1 MTDAGPPALALD
13 GVSRRFGGVVAV
25 DGVSLTL
32 GAGERVSVIGPN
44 GAGKTTLFRL
54 IAGEM
59 RPSGGRINLLGR
71 DVTRMAAHHRA
82 GLGLARTFQVSNLFV
97 GLTVLENVRLAS
109 QTRGR
114 DRWRFWSRMSADD
127 APGRAAREALEH
139 AGLQGRAP
147 RPGRR
152 PVARRATP
160 ARGRDGARQRAAP
173 AAARR
178 AGGRS
183 RDRRAGTAPEAARG
197 SAAHPPG
204 APDRARHVAGA
215 RTRRPRHVHAQR
227 EGHRIRDARRGAARR
242 DRPGGLPRP
251 GGGAVLE
258 VVDLEAGYASAR
270 VLNGISLR
278 VGEGE
283 VLALLGRNGMGK
295 TTLLRSICGL
305 RPPVATAGSI
315 RFRGSDVRTLAAHQV
330 ARCGI
335 SIVPQGRRVFAS
347 PDRRGEPPDRP
358 AAARPQRVGHRLG
371 VRAVPPPPRTFAAA
385 RRDPVGRGAADA
397 RDRSVAHGQPRPDH
411 HGRAVGGAVAGGA
424 SARWASGSA
433 TSGRAARRCCSPSR
447 TWTSRCRSR
456 IASRSSVTVASCRG
470 PASPRRS
477 ARTRRS
483 SPSSSAS

>member
-1 MTDAGPPALALD
+1 MIDAGPPALALD

-71 DVTRMAAHHRA
+71 DVTRMPAHHRA

-114 DRWRFWSRMSADD
+114 DRWRFWGRMSADD
-127 APGRAAREALEH
+127 GPGRAAREALEH
-139 AGLQGRAP
+139 AGLQGRARDRVADLSHGEQRQLEVAMALVSEP
-147 RPGRR
+147 RLLLL
-152 PVARRATP
+152 
-160 ARGRDGARQRAAP
+160 DEP
-173 AAARR
+173 AAGLAIAERGQLR
-178 AGGRS
+178 KLLEDLPRTLPVLLIEHDMSLALGLADRVCACTTGRS
-183 RDRRAGTAPEAARG
+183 SHRGPPTTFGATRPFRRSTSAGPW
-197 SAAHPPG
+197 
-204 APDRARHVAGA
+204 
-215 RTRRPRHVHAQR
+215 
-227 EGHRIRDARRGAARR
+227 
-242 DRPGGLPRP
+242 
-251 GGGAVLE
+251 AVLE

-270 VLNGISLR
+270 VLNGISLS

-315 RFRGSDVRTLAAHQV
+315 RFRGSDVRTLAAHEV
-330 ARCGI
+330 ARAGI

-347 PDRRGEPPDRP
+347 LTVEENLRIARQQRGRSEWDLGSVYELFPRLRERSGQRAGTLSGGEQQMLAIGRSLMANP
-358 AAARPQRVGHRLG
+358 A
-371 VRAVPPPPRTFAAA
+371 
-385 RRDPVGRGAADA
+385 
-397 RDRSVAHGQPRPDH
+397 PDH
-411 HGRAVGGAVAGGA
+411 HGRAVGRAVADGA
-424 SARWASGSA
+424 SARSASGSA
-433 TSGRAARRCCSPSR
+433 TSAGAATACCSPNR
-447 TWTSRCRSR
+447 TWTSHCRSR
-456 IASRSSVTVASCRG
+456 IGSRSSVTAACCRG
-470 PASPRRS
+470 PANPRRS